1 MINKTVLK
9 TIPSTVGVYLFK
21 KKKEVLYIGKSVNV
35 KSRIANHL
43 QSAKNNPKE
52 NLLIQE
58 ADRISVYSL
67 DSEFK
72 AILLESEL
80 IKKYQPK
87 YNVRW
92 LDDKDFLY
100 IKINLKDEFPKPVLV
115 RKENDNESI
124 YFGPFSSKRESL
136 MILREFRKVVPFCT
150 EKKISMKPCF
160 YSKIGLCNPCPNFI
174 NSLTGINEKKRH
186 QRLYRK
192 NINNLIQLLKGNF
205 VQITKKYFKE
215 INQFSKKNE
224 FEKALVLREKIK
236 TLNFLLNEKKINID
250 LNSEIE
256 KENLLEKLTAFL
268 RKYLPVKALS
278 RIEGYDV
285 SDFSFQEAAA
295 SMVVFIDGYPDKSQY
310 RRFRLKTSE
319 SDIQMIR
326 ETIER
331 RLKNKWPIP
340 DLMVVDGGVP
350 QLRVA
355 QTIIQQMRLQI
366 AAVGL
371 AKNPDRLIIMN
382 NDIIKKIL
390 LKNIPGG
397 EILINL
403 RNEAH
408 RFARKY
414 HLFLRTKKFFLN

>member
-9 TIPSTVGVYLFK
+9 TIPSTIGVYLFK
-21 KKKEVLYIGKSVNV
+21 KKKQVLYIGKSVNV

-43 QSAKNNPKE
+43 QEAKTNPKE

-58 ADRISVYSL
+58 ADRISIYSL
-67 DSEFK
+67 NSEFK

-115 RKENDNESI
+115 RKENDGDSA

-136 MILREFRKVVPFCT
+136 MILRELRKVVPFCT
-150 EKKISMKPCF
+150 EKKIGLRPCF

-174 NSLTGINEKKRH
+174 NSLTDINEKNKYR
-186 QRLYRK
+186 RLYQK

-205 VQITKKYFKE
+205 DQIIKKYFKE
-215 INQFSKKNE
+215 ISQFSKKNE
-224 FEKALVLREKIK
+224 FEKALILREKIK
-236 TLNFLLNEKKINID
+236 TLNSLLNEKKINID

-256 KENLLEKLTAFL
+256 KENLLEKLTTFL
-268 RKYLPVKALS
+268 KKYLPVKNLN

-285 SDFSFQEAAA
+285 SNLSFQEAAA

-310 RRFRLKTSE
+310 RRFRLKRSQ
-319 SDIQMIR
+319 SDFQMLQ

-331 RLKNKWPIP
+331 RLKNKWPMP
-340 DLMVVDGGVP
+340 DLIVVDGGLP
-350 QLRVA
+350 QLKVA
-355 QTIIQQMRLQI
+355 QMIIQQMGFQI

-371 AKNPDRLIIMN
+371 AKIPDRLIIIN
-382 NDIIKKIL
+382 NGVIKKIL

-414 HLFLRTKKFFLN
+414 HLFLRSKKFFVN